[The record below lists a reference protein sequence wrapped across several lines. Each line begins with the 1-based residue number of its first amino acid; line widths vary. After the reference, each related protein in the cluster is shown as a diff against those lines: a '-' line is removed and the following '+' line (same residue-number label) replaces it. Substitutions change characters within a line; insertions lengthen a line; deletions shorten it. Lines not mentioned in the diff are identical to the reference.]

1 VLNTSQ
7 GATST
12 TSNGNQESANERVEH
27 ETNATDEDFSSKNLS
42 EERSLPNRPVPRDEV
57 PPLSDNN
64 DTTRLWGEA
73 LRRLFEDK
81 SKRKIMDKY
90 KEIAVPELVN
100 SGLAPNSASPPD
112 QQRVEDWLKR
122 SESPSSEGGEIL
134 DNVAKALSFAAQ
146 LLSPAAAME
155 PHVGL
160 VYAGLCILMQV
171 SVQLFGDHTSVPLL
185 LVGFLIASILIFAYS
200 QFSMLRNRYL
210 S

>member
-1 VLNTSQ
+1 
-7 GATST
+7 
-12 TSNGNQESANERVEH
+12 
-27 ETNATDEDFSSKNLS
+27 
-42 EERSLPNRPVPRDEV
+42 VPRDEV

-122 SESPSSEGGEIL
+122 SESPSSKGGEIL

-171 SVQLFGDHTSVPLL
+171 SVQLFGDHTSVPSLL
-185 LVGFLIASILIFAYS
+185 IEFLIASILIFACS